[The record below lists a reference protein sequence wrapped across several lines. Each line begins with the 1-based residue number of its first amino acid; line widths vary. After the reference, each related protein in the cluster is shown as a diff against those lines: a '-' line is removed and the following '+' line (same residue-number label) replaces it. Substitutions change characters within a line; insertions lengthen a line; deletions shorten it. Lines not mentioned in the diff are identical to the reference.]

1 MKTPMLSTIN
11 RQSLFFSFIIPR
23 PFTMKPQTLVVLVS
37 LIGMLLTLQQ
47 AEGVLGNEA
56 VQANG
61 NIAFTCQFNL
71 IGYKLNC
78 TY

>member
-1 MKTPMLSTIN
+1 
-11 RQSLFFSFIIPR
+11 
-23 PFTMKPQTLVVLVS
+23 MKPQTLFVLVS
-37 LIGMLLTLQQ
+37 LIEMLLTLQQ